1 MPSTRKQEKARK
13 SRVTEMLSDIE
24 NLDIMLRGNH
34 LEREGSEF
42 SGSIRRPDS
51 PNFNAPEN
59 IEEDM
64 YPNCREK
71 RSKKV
76 RIMAI
81 FQLVQTLVL
90 SLADFEASSV

>member
-34 LEREGSEF
+34 LEREGIEF

-71 RSKKV
+71 RSSKSAHYGH
-76 RIMAI
+76 ISAG
-81 FQLVQTLVL
+81 T
-90 SLADFEASSV
+90 DSSAEFSRF